1 MSGLNKPTIEG
12 LIEKLLSDNYIKPD
26 EEETVQSM
34 LQSATSGMTTE
45 EISILIGSLND
56 KVEAPSSE
64 LLTQDGINL
73 SVLESAINETTKV
86 IIREK
91 NIREQSQAKV
101 EDPLEKILQK
111 EQEEREH
118 QEQIEKTKEF
128 LANLSQEFSEVE
140 FNFKLTD
147 EESIEYASIINSP
160 HFKNMIKLMSECIAN
175 GKDPE
180 EAFNKYAEENGIS
193 WSFDKVT
200 AAAGF
205 SVFQK
210 GAEIRKK
217 GKKGNAAVEE
227 LAENEADLVTVVC
240 GSVDE
245 FRKKGFSFVGTVLNN
260 VIQRTREKDM
270 KYQTT
275 VLKEAALGGKYLTY
289 DELKRKV
296 VYLEQVKID
305 YYDRIKKT
313 LHKNNDQ
320 VLTEED
326 SKKRNELFHEI
337 TNEYL
342 ATGRNF
348 STLYKITKDNPL
360 IQDMSFEEFFDRIIE
375 DLKSNSKGSK
385 EENSAITG
393 IIEIER
399 EDRINYKL
407 AEQLGAARNNLQLET
422 GDIKKRIEEY
432 DINYESDCKNFINEN
447 KYRRVQNKSILCQ
460 KRGLDQK
467 NYESQFKLEKKS
479 VDECEQAIS
488 EFNCV
493 IRDRQEIIK
502 LAKECNISKEEA
514 AQKYFAENTEAR
526 NHYNKKEQKF
536 LFDEKNKT
544 IRNKFIT
551 RLKTVIIN
559 RKEKAIEKTKEALKN
574 VREDIELESGNIYNS
589 IGLADALKKESDLKR
604 KLKKLENKQKR
615 RKRLRDGKNAFDI
628 VDDKNKKIFEKNILK
643 MFEDGKSAA
652 EILKTLEEN
661 GNEYDFSFEEVLN
674 TIVSGNKKNLTI
686 KDIKILTKNEKEI
699 YDASIKKYAAEKK
712 LQNVKAWLEE
722 KVIEKNED
730 KTKNSLESYLKD
742 WEQYHSF
749 KIDKF
754 NEDLEKKKPETQK
767 IREKIKKRKEFFFR
781 IRNISKK
788 EKNENESQKTP
799 VQKQQPDNSKSSE
812 IIEEPTEQQIEA
824 EEMTV
829 PPKLQFDFKA
839 IASRGNVTHS
849 SMKESAEEMISL
861 KSKEDKEQD
870 SIKHKDGQHAADE
883 DIRQ

>member
-26 EEETVQSM
+26 EAETVQSM

-205 SVFQK
+205 SVFQI

-245 FRKKGFSFVGTVLNN
+245 FRIKGFSFVGTVLNN

-375 DLKSNSKGSK
+375 DLKSNSNGSK
-385 EENSAITG
+385 EENSAITE

-399 EDRINYKL
+399 KDRIYYKL
-407 AEQLGAARNNLQLET
+407 AEQLGSARNNLQLET

-493 IRDRQEIIK
+493 IRDRQEII
-502 LAKECNISKEEA
+502 
-514 AQKYFAENTEAR
+514 
-526 NHYNKKEQKF
+526 
-536 LFDEKNKT
+536 
-544 IRNKFIT
+544 
-551 RLKTVIIN
+551 
-559 RKEKAIEKTKEALKN
+559 
-574 VREDIELESGNIYNS
+574 
-589 IGLADALKKESDLKR
+589 
-604 KLKKLENKQKR
+604 
-615 RKRLRDGKNAFDI
+615 
-628 VDDKNKKIFEKNILK
+628 
-643 MFEDGKSAA
+643 
-652 EILKTLEEN
+652 
-661 GNEYDFSFEEVLN
+661 
-674 TIVSGNKKNLTI
+674 
-686 KDIKILTKNEKEI
+686 
-699 YDASIKKYAAEKK
+699 
-712 LQNVKAWLEE
+712 
-722 KVIEKNED
+722 
-730 KTKNSLESYLKD
+730 
-742 WEQYHSF
+742 
-749 KIDKF
+749 
-754 NEDLEKKKPETQK
+754 
-767 IREKIKKRKEFFFR
+767 
-781 IRNISKK
+781 
-788 EKNENESQKTP
+788 
-799 VQKQQPDNSKSSE
+799 
-812 IIEEPTEQQIEA
+812 
-824 EEMTV
+824 
-829 PPKLQFDFKA
+829 
-839 IASRGNVTHS
+839 
-849 SMKESAEEMISL
+849 
-861 KSKEDKEQD
+861 
-870 SIKHKDGQHAADE
+870 
-883 DIRQ
+883 

>member
-26 EEETVQSM
+26 EAETVQSM

-180 EAFNKYAEENGIS
+180 EAFKKYAEENGIS
-193 WSFDKVT
+193 WCFDKVT

-217 GKKGNAAVEE
+217 GY
-227 LAENEADLVTVVC
+227 
-240 GSVDE
+240 
-245 FRKKGFSFVGTVLNN
+245 SFVGTVLNN

-296 VYLEQVKID
+296 IYLEQVKID

-375 DLKSNSKGSK
+375 DLKSNSNGSK
-385 EENSAITG
+385 EENSAITE

-399 EDRINYKL
+399 KDRIYYKL

-536 LFDEKNKT
+536 LFDEKNKA

-574 VREDIELESGNIYNS
+574 VREDIEQESGNIYNS
-589 IGLADALKKESDLKR
+589 ISLADALKKESDLKR

-661 GNEYDFSFEEVLN
+661 GNEYEFSFEEVLN

-730 KTKNSLESYLKD
+730 KTKESLESYLKD
-742 WEQYHSF
+742 WEQYHSL
-749 KIDKF
+749 KIDEF
-754 NEDLEKKKPETQK
+754 NKDLEKKKPETQK
-767 IREKIKKRKEFFFR
+767 IREKIKKRKEIFYR

-799 VQKQQPDNSKSSE
+799 VQKQQPDNSESSE

-829 PPKLQFDFKA
+829 PPKLQFDFKT
-839 IASRGNVTHS
+839 IARRGNVTHS